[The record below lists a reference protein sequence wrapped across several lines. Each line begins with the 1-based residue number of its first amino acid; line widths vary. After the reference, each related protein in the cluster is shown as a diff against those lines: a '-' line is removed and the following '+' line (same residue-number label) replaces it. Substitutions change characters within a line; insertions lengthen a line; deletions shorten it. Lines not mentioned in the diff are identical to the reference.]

1 MIHRHN
7 KSAIFMHWF
16 NALCWIPLLATGFA
30 ILSNPGMHPAG
41 SWWSDF
47 CISLFGE
54 NGLLAFHLGLGLLWV
69 TVYAVCIVLNGRSD
83 VIPFLREI
91 LQVHPVSDIVWCMR
105 KGFWLV
111 LGEKG
116 MKRFGLNS
124 ELPPQGFY
132 NAGQKWVAI
141 AAVLFSVGL
150 VTTGVAL
157 GLGLVGWFPNLGSWT
172 APVLQIA
179 LLFHLVCAG
188 VMSILLAVH
197 IYMAALAPGEGPALR
212 SMFTGYV
219 PEEFVKHHNPLWHEE
234 LKRKA

>member
-30 ILSNPGMHPAG
+30 ILSNPQMQPAG
-41 SWWSDF
+41 SWWTDV
-47 CISLFGE
+47 CISVLGE
-54 NGLLAFHLGLGLLWV
+54 KGLLAFHLGLGLLWV
-69 TVYAVCIVLNGRSD
+69 TVYAVCILLNARSD

-91 LQVHPVSDIVWCMR
+91 LQVRPVSDAVWCIR
-105 KGFWLV
+105 KGYWLI

-116 MKRFGLNS
+116 MKRFGLSS

-150 VTTGVAL
+150 AVTGIAL
-157 GLGLVGWFPNLGSWT
+157 GLCPGRLVSGSGFLDGPSAADRSPVPPGLRRDHVHTSGRPHLHGRVGPGGRPGP
-172 APVLQIA
+172 A
-179 LLFHLVCAG
+179 FHVHGICAG
-188 VMSILLAVH
+188 RI
-197 IYMAALAPGEGPALR
+197 
-212 SMFTGYV
+212 
-219 PEEFVKHHNPLWHEE
+219 
-234 LKRKA
+234 RKAPQSSLA